1 MLFQDVKPG
10 AAAPSAVSKGWWA
23 RRACFRLFPHLSQSA
38 FCGTC
43 CPKLAHISCP
53 GVWGACEA
61 GAGCPRGGL
70 GRVRAGKL
78 QLWNT
83 LTQPETL
90 VCRMSSGIFYKNI
103 FIAWAPWGEVLI
115 LPERRKPVSCMKKSP
130 PSPNIKT
137 SKRESSFT
145 ELCRVIAGLYTNW
158 MLNTHQGVWL
168 THVASFL
175 HALAEGS
182 IEIGLSEKSCPKRSD
197 TECLGSSGVSQRIW
211 YEGKLRQAKT
221 GAQMWPQPWP
231 LIENASLLV
240 QPQADR
246 HDLIQLFH
254 SPCCMELTRTFAAP
268 RGYKTFFIHPR

>member
-1 MLFQDVKPG
+1 MSRLAWLPPVLFPK
-10 AAAPSAVSKGWWA
+10 AAWA
-23 RRACFRLFPHLSQSA
+23 RQASFRLFPHLSQSA

-43 CPKLAHISCP
+43 SPGLAHISSP
-53 GVWGACEA
+53 GVWCAREA
-61 GAGCPRGGL
+61 GAGCPPGGL
-70 GRVRAGKL
+70 GWVRAGKL

-83 LTQPETL
+83 LTQHACVQDELQCLLPKYFHCL
-90 VCRMSSGIFYKNI
+90 SS
-103 FIAWAPWGEVLI
+103 PGEVLI
-115 LPERRKPVSCMKKSP
+115 LPKHRKPVSCMKKSP

-145 ELCRVIAGLYTNW
+145 ELCRVIPGLYTNW

-175 HALAEGS
+175 HALAASS
-182 IEIGLSEKSCPKRSD
+182 IETGLSEKSCPKRSD

-246 HDLIQLFH
+246 HDLIQRFH
-254 SPCCMELTRTFAAP
+254 SLCCMELTRTFAAP